1 MAGTAAVFLLMPN
14 TPAPPKQ
21 AASTVG
27 IVFAMAVEADAFAAL
42 AQETVELS
50 AAGLLFSEGTVAGR
64 RVAWCVAGAG
74 AEAAQRATRL
84 LIDGHRP
91 RLILSAGFA
100 GGLDPAIVRGTA
112 VSPRQALTRTGGP
125 PIVCIATGQG
135 SLPTSPTGPSPIGPS
150 PIGPSAGIQSSDLAI
165 VSVDHV
171 VATAAAKRAL
181 AAASGA
187 SLVDMETYA
196 VATVAQAAGLA
207 CVSIRVI
214 SDDSSQE
221 LPREIAALVQPQ
233 SGMRRLGAALGAIGR
248 RPRAA
253 VDMWRLW
260 EHAVVDGRTLARAIE
275 TFLEGLAATPSADGR
290 PGSSPDRP

>member
-1 MAGTAAVFLLMPN
+1 M
-14 TPAPPKQ
+14 
-21 AASTVG
+21 G
-27 IVFAMAVEADAFAAL
+27 IVFAMAIEADAFAAL

-100 GGLDPAIVRGTA
+100 GGLDPTLVRGTA

-135 SLPTSPTGPSPIGPS
+135 SLPAA
-150 PIGPSAGIQSSDLAI
+150 PIGPSAGIPSSDLAI

-171 VATAAAKRAL
+171 VATAAAKREL
-181 AAASGA
+181 AVASGA

>member
-1 MAGTAAVFLLMPN
+1 MPN
-14 TPAPPKQ
+14 TQAPPTQ

-42 AQETVELS
+42 ARETVKLS
-50 AAGLLFSEGTVAGR
+50 AAGLVFSEGTVAGR

-100 GGLDPAIVRGTA
+100 GGLDPALIRGTS
-112 VSPRQALTRTGGP
+112 VSPQQSLTSTGGP
-125 PIVCIATGQG
+125 PIACTATGQG
-135 SLPTSPTGPSPIGPS
+135 GLSAAPIGPS
-150 PIGPSAGIQSSDLAI
+150 PIGPAPINASSIDSPAGIQSSDLAI

-171 VATAAAKRAL
+171 VATPAAKRAL

-196 VATVAQAAGLA
+196 VATVAQAAGLK

-221 LPREIAALVQPQ
+221 LPREIAALIQPQ

-290 PGSSPDRP
+290 PNSSPDRP

>member
-1 MAGTAAVFLLMPN
+1 MAGTTAVFILMPN
-14 TPAPPKQ
+14 TQAPPTQ

-42 AQETVELS
+42 ARETMELS
-50 AAGLLFSEGTVAGR
+50 AAGLVFSEGTVAGR

-100 GGLDPAIVRGTA
+100 GGLDPTLVRGTA

-135 SLPTSPTGPSPIGPS
+135 SLPAA
-150 PIGPSAGIQSSDLAI
+150 PIGPSAGIPSSDLAI

-171 VATAAAKRAL
+171 VATAAAKREL
-181 AAASGA
+181 AVASGA

>member
-14 TPAPPKQ
+14 TQAPPTQ

-27 IVFAMAVEADAFAAL
+27 IVFAMAIEADAFAAL

-50 AAGLLFSEGTVAGR
+50 AAGLVFSEGTVAGR

-100 GGLDPAIVRGTA
+100 GGLDPALVRGTA

-125 PIVCIATGQG
+125 PIVCTATGQG
-135 SLPTSPTGPSPIGPS
+135 SLSTS

-171 VATAAAKRAL
+171 VATAAAKREL
-181 AAASGA
+181 AVASGA

-290 PGSSPDRP
+290 PGSSPDRPSAER

>member
-1 MAGTAAVFLLMPN
+1 M
-14 TPAPPKQ
+14 
-21 AASTVG
+21 G

-50 AAGLLFSEGTVAGR
+50 AAGLVFSEGTVAGR

-100 GGLDPAIVRGTA
+100 GGLDPALVRGTA
-112 VSPRQALTRTGGP
+112 VSPQQSLTSTGGP
-125 PIVCIATGQG
+125 SIACTATGQG
-135 SLPTSPTGPSPIGPS
+135 SLSTAPDGPSPIGPS
-150 PIGPSAGIQSSDLAI
+150 STGIQNSDLAI

-221 LPREIAALVQPQ
+221 LPREIAALIQPQ

-275 TFLEGLAATPSADGR
+275 TFLAGLAATPSADGR

>member
-1 MAGTAAVFLLMPN
+1 MPN
-14 TPAPPKQ
+14 TQAPPTQ

-42 AQETVELS
+42 ARETMELS
-50 AAGLLFSEGTVAGR
+50 AAGLVFSEGTVAGR

-100 GGLDPAIVRGTA
+100 GGLDPALVRGTA
-112 VSPRQALTRTGGP
+112 VSPQQSLTSTGGP
-125 PIVCIATGQG
+125 PIACTATGQG
-135 SLPTSPTGPSPIGPS
+135 SLSTAPDGPSPIGPV
-150 PIGPSAGIQSSDLAI
+150 PIGPSSTGIQSSDLAI

-196 VATVAQAAGLA
+196 VATVAQAAGLK

-221 LPREIAALVQPQ
+221 LPREIAALIQPQ

>member
-1 MAGTAAVFLLMPN
+1 MPN
-14 TPAPPKQ
+14 TQAPPTQ

-50 AAGLLFSEGTVAGR
+50 AAGLVFSEGTVAGR

-100 GGLDPAIVRGTA
+100 GGLDPALVRGTA
-112 VSPRQALTRTGGP
+112 VSPQQSLTSTGGP
-125 PIVCIATGQG
+125 PIACTATGQG
-135 SLPTSPTGPSPIGPS
+135 SLSTAPIGPS
-150 PIGPSAGIQSSDLAI
+150 PIGPSSTGIQSSDLAI

-221 LPREIAALVQPQ
+221 LPREIAALIQPQ

-248 RPRAA
+248 RPQAA

-275 TFLEGLAATPSADGR
+275 TFLAGLAATPSADGR

>member
-1 MAGTAAVFLLMPN
+1 MAGTTAVFILMPN
-14 TPAPPKQ
+14 TQAPPTQ

-42 AQETVELS
+42 ARETMELS
-50 AAGLLFSEGTVAGR
+50 AAGLVFSEGTVAGR

-100 GGLDPAIVRGTA
+100 GGLDPTLVRGTA

-135 SLPTSPTGPSPIGPS
+135 SLPAAPIGPS
-150 PIGPSAGIQSSDLAI
+150 PIGPSAGIPSSDLAI

-171 VATAAAKRAL
+171 VATAAAKREL
-181 AAASGA
+181 AVASGA

-196 VATVAQAAGLA
+196 VATVAQAAGLK

-221 LPREIAALVQPQ
+221 LPREIAALIQPQ